1 VDGREQKVSE
11 LLHVAGE
18 THHAVFRVT
27 DGSDDDWATWYSDWL
42 VNLSELPDILG
53 SKPVRSELT
62 TELVT
67 LDRQYTSDAPAEK
80 WEDHYARALVE
91 RFGR

>member
-1 VDGREQKVSE
+1 MDDRQAKLSE

-27 DGSDDDWATWYSDWL
+27 NGTDDDWATWYSDWL
-42 VNLSELPDILG
+42 VNFSELPDILG

-67 LDRQYTSDAPAEK
+67 MDRQYNREAPSER
-80 WEDHYARALVE
+80 WEDFYARALVE
-91 RFGR
+91 RFAT